1 MAIVSGNSI
10 TKLLAKRK
18 TKNVIH
24 DQQNDKESGHKKS
37 DFFLG
42 RTTGYSLVR
51 ILAIIV
57 GVVGLTVVIGWV
69 FNNAVLE
76 SLVPNSVTMKFST
89 ALSFLMS
96 CFLLYLMNESKYKN
110 SELSR
115 MLLPA
120 PIMIVLFF
128 MMTLLVSAF
137 IGINTGVENMF
148 IREKAGAQGSVLPG
162 VPSVATMINFLL
174 ITSVSAL
181 SLIQH
186 EKRGKETGIIGGIV
200 CAVSATALLGYVANI
215 PLLYYLIKGFS
226 TAMAIHTAMTFL
238 LIGIAL
244 MIHSKTKHY
253 QSLRENKIL
262 PIQIKIPVM
271 FCGSIAPIAVL
282 MYLFHTYVG
291 ENLTS
296 TLPEVVTLL
305 SFALVASIFIA
316 KFILIPINQLT
327 KMVKEISRGKLGMV
341 INPKGIPELVNLTM
355 SINRMLREIKD
366 QNDDLKRAKEQFH
379 ALYDRS
385 PDLYR
390 TIDSRGII
398 IQCNKSYA
406 EHLGYSMEEI
416 IGKSIFTHTSEK
428 DLEAIKNSF
437 ETWKKNGIVSN
448 REIWLKRK
456 DGTTFPTLLS
466 ANALYDEGGK
476 IIGSNTV
483 IRNLSEIYEAKNE
496 ALEQKQKRLLAIGE
510 VSARISHDLRNP
522 LSVIKTSVAL
532 LRLRTGSADE
542 KTQSDLVRIERAIS
556 RMTHQI
562 DEVLDYVTPK
572 PLNIQPTSILKILSS
587 AMERLLV
594 PETIAINFPRED
606 INIACDPEKLEVV
619 LINLITNAI
628 QAMRNAG
635 SIHVR
640 ARSENDKII
649 IELED
654 TGPGINDYVL
664 PRLFDPLFTTKQTGT
679 GLGLVSCKRI
689 VEKHGGT
696 IEAKNGPMRGA
707 LFIITLPKT
716 TR

>member
-1 MAIVSGNSI
+1 
-10 TKLLAKRK
+10 
-18 TKNVIH
+18 
-24 DQQNDKESGHKKS
+24 
-37 DFFLG
+37 
-42 RTTGYSLVR
+42 
-51 ILAIIV
+51 
-57 GVVGLTVVIGWV
+57 
-69 FNNAVLE
+69 
-76 SLVPNSVTMKFST
+76 
-89 ALSFLMS
+89 
-96 CFLLYLMNESKYKN
+96 
-110 SELSR
+110 
-115 MLLPA
+115 
-120 PIMIVLFF
+120 
-128 MMTLLVSAF
+128 
-137 IGINTGVENMF
+137 
-148 IREKAGAQGSVLPG
+148 
-162 VPSVATMINFLL
+162 
-174 ITSVSAL
+174 
-181 SLIQH
+181 
-186 EKRGKETGIIGGIV
+186 
-200 CAVSATALLGYVANI
+200 
-215 PLLYYLIKGFS
+215 
-226 TAMAIHTAMTFL
+226 
-238 LIGIAL
+238 
-244 MIHSKTKHY
+244 
-253 QSLRENKIL
+253 
-262 PIQIKIPVM
+262 
-271 FCGSIAPIAVL
+271 
-282 MYLFHTYVG
+282 
-291 ENLTS
+291 
-296 TLPEVVTLL
+296 
-305 SFALVASIFIA
+305 
-316 KFILIPINQLT
+316 
-327 KMVKEISRGKLGMV
+327 
-341 INPKGIPELVNLTM
+341 
-355 SINRMLREIKD
+355 
-366 QNDDLKRAKEQFH
+366 
-379 ALYDRS
+379 
-385 PDLYR
+385 
-390 TIDSRGII
+390 
-398 IQCNKSYA
+398 
-406 EHLGYSMEEI
+406 MEEI

-437 ETWKKNGIVSN
+437 ETWKKNEIVSN

-696 IEAKNGPMRGA
+696 IEAKNGP
-707 LFIITLPKT
+707 
-716 TR
+716 